1 MSQTRIENRLCN
13 GLFSPSEWNA
23 AWLLCALSYIRRQ
36 KEKGR
41 SANVREKIADTT
53 EKKTA
58 TGRRNHPEKFAPQQD
73 LCNFAVV
80 FQNCINKY
88 GDKIYTQGIIRRDR
102 RGVPLLF
109 GHNRYRAPT
118 VRQDDADP

>member
-23 AWLLCALSYIRRQ
+23 AWRLCALSYIRRQ

-53 EKKTA
+53 EKK
-58 TGRRNHPEKFAPQQD
+58 R
-73 LCNFAVV
+73 
-80 FQNCINKY
+80 
-88 GDKIYTQGIIRRDR
+88 
-102 RGVPLLF
+102 
-109 GHNRYRAPT
+109 
-118 VRQDDADP
+118 

>member
-23 AWLLCALSYIRRQ
+23 AWRLCALSYIRRQ

-53 EKKTA
+53 EKNGDRQEKLPRKICAA
-58 TGRRNHPEKFAPQQD
+58 TGFM
-73 LCNFAVV
+73 
-80 FQNCINKY
+80 
-88 GDKIYTQGIIRRDR
+88 
-102 RGVPLLF
+102 
-109 GHNRYRAPT
+109 
-118 VRQDDADP
+118 